1 MGKAKKGRYVR
12 ETSLQALRALEPGD
26 YMRYVDEEGQSIWMA
41 AVPKT
46 WPNDNSPI
54 IVSLKSLGVDA
65 HDDYITVSK
74 KIQAGFKA
82 RQSYVWSGFLRKG
95 VWTWEE

>member
-1 MGKAKKGRYVR
+1 MEKARKGRFIR
-12 ETSLQALRALEPGD
+12 ETSLQALKALEPGD

-46 WPNDNSPI
+46 WPSDNAPI
-54 IVSLKSLGVDA
+54 IVSLKSLGVEA

-82 RQSYVWSGFLRKG
+82 RQSYMWAGFLKKG

>member
-1 MGKAKKGRYVR
+1 MEKARKGRFIR
-12 ETSLQALRALEPGD
+12 ETSLKALKALEPGD

-46 WPNDNSPI
+46 WPSDNASI
-54 IVSLKSLGVDA
+54 IVSLRPLGVEA
-65 HDDYITVSK
+65 HEDYISVSK

-82 RQSYVWSGFLRKG
+82 RQSYVWTGFLRKG
-95 VWTWEE
+95 VWTWED